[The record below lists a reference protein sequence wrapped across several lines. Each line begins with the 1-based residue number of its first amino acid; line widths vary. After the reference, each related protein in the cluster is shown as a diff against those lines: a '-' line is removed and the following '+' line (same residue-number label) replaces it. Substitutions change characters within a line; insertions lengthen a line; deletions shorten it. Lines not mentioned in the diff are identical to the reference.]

1 MIDLKFAFRSM
12 IDHSVFDRSDQ
23 SFSRIVWPL
32 LITRAMVG
40 YCIWLWQ
47 PSGCR
52 NLWCAGMIILCM
64 HPANERQC
72 YIVTSFI
79 GGHMY
84 KNIFWS
90 HEFYIW
96 ILGMQ
101 EYHSKQK
108 IGSKNQQNSNRVTL
122 VVLKPEYSRQTR
134 SKQCTPD
141 ISWLCI
147 LRHWI
152 YHGIQTHH
160 DCPSQMYENLLIYRV
175 KRLAIAS
182 VLTPLINKFEC
193 ICEAHVWWVCITKW
207 SSSKYRKNI
216 LICRIFHFCGW
227 QIILWWHSM
236 EPFDCAWFGCCPSG
250 RIPSDVYGI
259 PTCNSNDV
267 TRSAVGLTQAASRW
281 KQMRTHAPKR
291 RECAF

>member
-1 MIDLKFAFRSM
+1 
-12 IDHSVFDRSDQ
+12 
-23 SFSRIVWPL
+23 
-32 LITRAMVG
+32 MVG
-40 YCIWLWQ
+40 YCMTQYL
-47 PSGCR
+47 
-52 NLWCAGMIILCM
+52 
-64 HPANERQC
+64 
-72 YIVTSFI
+72 IVTTIRLQKPVMCRDDHFVHAPSQWETMLHCNVFYWRA
-79 GGHMY
+79 HVQKY
-84 KNIFWS
+84 FWS

-96 ILGMQ
+96 ILGIQ

-134 SKQCTPD
+134 SKQCTSD

-152 YHGIQTHH
+152 YHGIQAHH
-160 DCPSQMYENLLIYRV
+160 DYPSQMYENLLIYRV

-193 ICEAHVWWVCITKW
+193 ICEGHVWWVCITKW

-250 RIPSDVYGI
+250 RIPSDDYGI